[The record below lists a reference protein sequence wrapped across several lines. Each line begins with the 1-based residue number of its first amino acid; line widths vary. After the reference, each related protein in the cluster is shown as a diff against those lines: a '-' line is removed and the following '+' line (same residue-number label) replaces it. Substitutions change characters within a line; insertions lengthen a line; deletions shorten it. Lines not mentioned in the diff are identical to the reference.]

1 MKWILLIAILMNVGL
16 MAFLWRMIR
25 RTNQVFQ
32 KANQKLKEIQFL
44 DSLHHARY
52 HDDVPIMMADN
63 IRTNAKHKLTRLVID
78 LN

>member
-1 MKWILLIAILMNVGL
+1 MIAILMNVGL

-32 KANQKLKEIQFL
+32 KANQKLREIQFL
-44 DSLHHARY
+44 DSLQHARY